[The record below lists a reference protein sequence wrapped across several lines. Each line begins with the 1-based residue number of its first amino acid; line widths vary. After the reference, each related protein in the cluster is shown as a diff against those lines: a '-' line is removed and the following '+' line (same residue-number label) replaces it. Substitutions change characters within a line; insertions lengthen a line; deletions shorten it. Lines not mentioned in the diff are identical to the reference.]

1 MNNFKLLKGYTDNSR
16 VVRIDVNRLP
26 EDNLGHFIEWTR
38 RVMIMSSGIPARYF
52 NPPVTHVTID
62 VRLPGN
68 INQ

>member
-16 VVRIDVNRLP
+16 VVHIDINHLP
-26 EDNLGHFIEWTR
+26 EDNLGHFIERMR
-38 RVMIMSSGIPARYF
+38 RVMIMSSGIPQRF
-52 NPPVTHVTID
+52 LNPPVTQVTID

>member
-16 VVRIDVNRLP
+16 VVHIDINHLP

-38 RVMIMSSGIPARYF
+38 RVMIMSSGIPARYL
-52 NPPVTHVTID
+52 NPVSEVTID